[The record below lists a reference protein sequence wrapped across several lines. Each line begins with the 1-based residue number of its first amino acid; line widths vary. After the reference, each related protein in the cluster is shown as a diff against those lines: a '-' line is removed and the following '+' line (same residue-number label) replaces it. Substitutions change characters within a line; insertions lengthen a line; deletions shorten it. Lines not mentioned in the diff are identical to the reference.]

1 LIASL
6 GQYVYSTAH
15 DEVAVH
21 LYIEGNAR
29 ISIGGV
35 RVSVQQKTQYPWDGA
50 IEIRVEPEQPLE
62 FALRLRIP
70 GWRRSARLQ
79 INGAELDVSTLMDRG
94 YVHVRRRWQKAD
106 AVKLD
111 LSMPVERIYAHP
123 EVAADIGRVAL
134 KRGPIVYCLEG
145 ADNDAPVRRI
155 ALPRSNLVETRFE
168 RNLLGGVGVL
178 TAQALAAR
186 SSKDGALYSTDPPD
200 MRPTT
205 LQAIPYSFWSNR
217 DSEEMSVWIRE
228 I

>member
-1 LIASL
+1 M
-6 GQYVYSTAH
+6 
-15 DEVAVH
+15 H

-29 ISIGGV
+29 MPIGGV
-35 RVSVQQKTQYPWDGA
+35 SVSVQQKTQYPWDGEV
-50 IEIRVEPEQPLE
+50 EIRVEPDQPLE
-62 FALRLRIP
+62 FAVRLRIP
-70 GWRRSARLQ
+70 GWCRSARLQ
-79 INGAELDVSTLMDRG
+79 INGTELDVSTLMDRG
-94 YVHVRRRWQKAD
+94 YAHIRRRWQKAD
-106 AVKLD
+106 VVELH

-145 ADNDAPVRRI
+145 ADHDAPVRRI
-155 ALPRSNLVETRFE
+155 ALPRSNPVEARFE
-168 RNLLGGVGVL
+168 RELLCGVGVL

-186 SSKDGALYSTDPPD
+186 PSEDGALYSTAPPD
-200 MRPTT
+200 TSPTT

>member
-1 LIASL
+1 M
-6 GQYVYSTAH
+6 
-15 DEVAVH
+15 H

-29 ISIGGV
+29 MSIGGV
-35 RVSVQQKTQYPWDGA
+35 RVFVRQKTQYPWDGA
-50 IEIRVEPEQPLE
+50 IEIRVEPDQPLE

-70 GWRRSARLQ
+70 GWCRSARLQ
-79 INGAELDVSTLMDRG
+79 INAAELDISTLMDRG
-94 YVHVRRRWQKAD
+94 YAHVRRRWQKAD
-106 AVKLD
+106 VVKLY

-145 ADNDAPVRRI
+145 ADNEAPVGRI
-155 ALPRSNLVETRFE
+155 ALPRSSPVEARFK
-168 RNLLGGVGVL
+168 RNLLCGVGVL

-186 SSKDGALYSTDPPD
+186 SSEHDALYTTDPPD